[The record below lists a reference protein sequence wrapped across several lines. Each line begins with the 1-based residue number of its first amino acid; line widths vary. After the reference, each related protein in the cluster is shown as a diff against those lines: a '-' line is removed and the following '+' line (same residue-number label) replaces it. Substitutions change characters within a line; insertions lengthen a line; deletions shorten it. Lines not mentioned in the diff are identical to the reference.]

1 METETLPAPAGYKPL
16 PEGLGFTD
24 VLRPVYRREH
34 NSEVSLGMYVQLS
47 HCNMIGICHGGAL
60 MTLAD
65 IGAASAI
72 NFAREKI
79 GPAPTLNL
87 SFDFINAAREG
98 DWLQTRSEQV
108 TLKRSFGF
116 ASGVIISGEKLV
128 CRYSGSFY
136 QPDHD
141 GFKGQLDKLAA
152 MHGKD

>member
-1 METETLPAPAGYKPL
+1 METETRPVPADFKPL

-24 VLRPVYRREH
+24 VLRPVYRREQ
-34 NSEVSLGMYVQLS
+34 NDQVSLGMYVQLS

-79 GPAPTLNL
+79 GAAPTLNL

-98 DWLQTRSEQV
+98 DWIQTHTEQV

-116 ASGVIISGEKLV
+116 ASGVIYCDERLI

-141 GFKGQLDKLAA
+141 GFEGQLAKLTA
-152 MHGKD
+152 MHGKR

>member
-1 METETLPAPAGYKPL
+1 METDTRQAPAGFNPL
-16 PEGLGFTD
+16 PAGLGFTD
-24 VLRPVYRREH
+24 VLRPVYRREQ
-34 NSEVSLGMYVQLS
+34 EDQVSLGMYVQLA

-65 IGAASAI
+65 IAAASAI

-79 GPAPTLNL
+79 GAAPTLNL

-98 DWLQTRSEQV
+98 DWLHTTTEQV

-116 ASGVIISGEKLV
+116 ASGVIHCDERLI

-141 GFKGQLDKLAA
+141 GFESQLKKLAA
-152 MHGKD
+152 MHGKG